1 MILNPLLMGVHRLLV
16 PVGML
21 RGRTL
26 GRVDL
31 DGEWT
36 LWLLPPT
43 SVDLLLVCSF
53 AYHYQDKELTTST
66 RLPDIGDSE

>member
-1 MILNPLLMGVHRLLV
+1 MILNLLLMGVHRQLV
-16 PVGML
+16 PVGMR

-43 SVDLLLVCSF
+43 LGGLLLVCSF
-53 AYHYQDKELTTST
+53 AYHYQDKELMTST

>member
-1 MILNPLLMGVHRLLV
+1 MILNLLLMGALRLL
-16 PVGML
+16 PAVGML

-26 GRVDL
+26 GRVGL
-31 DGEWT
+31 DGEWIS
-36 LWLLPPT
+36 WLLPPT

-53 AYHYQDKELTTST
+53 TQHHKDKELTTSP